1 MGSVWDTQ
9 WISHQVVLY
18 YIYQKNS
25 KVHNFYQNIEIS
37 VNDDQ
42 KGSINESQKIINDQN
57 W

>member
-18 YIYQKNS
+18 YIYQTTS
-25 KVHNFYQNIEIS
+25 KVHNFYQKIEIS